1 MIFRGEEESVFSNR
15 VKRRTIKKL
24 TADYGRGV
32 GGINRKPRSFMGR
45 SGKCYCYKTKIHRGI
60 LLDHINSQNFP
71 NIKTISYSFIN
82 LEIEG

>member
-1 MIFRGEEESVFSNR
+1 MIFRG
-15 VKRRTIKKL
+15 RRNQSSLTELKEGLKKL

-45 SGKCYCYKTKIHRGI
+45 SGKCYCYKTEIHRGI

>member
-1 MIFRGEEESVFSNR
+1 MIFRG
-15 VKRRTIKKL
+15 RRNQSSLTELKEGLKKL

-32 GGINRKPRSFMGR
+32 GGINRKPRSFMRR